1 MDTLNAFLSL
11 GLREDHLKVYK
22 ASLEWGETT
31 ISNLAYKA
39 KLPRTTVYDLVDDL
53 MKKGL
58 IKSSLSVGKKL
69 YSPQDPEYLIV
80 LLQQKQGEMQ
90 ALLSDF
96 NSNLNE
102 LKAMQNTN
110 SNKPKVHFL
119 EGAEGIMQAYEMT
132 FSAKEV
138 LVQCLTTDDYG
149 DVSEE
154 FFNNYFEKFFL
165 HTNIKSKEILA
176 EYEDENDGAYIK
188 KYGSG
193 KNLQL
198 RVPVTGDLTTDFMVF
213 DNTVIFVSFDKS
225 NSYALVVE
233 DPKVANC
240 MRNLFNLAWESASRT
255 DKRVLAGEK
264 VLTQYEV

>member
-1 MDTLNAFLSL
+1 MDTINAFLSL

-39 KLPRTTVYDLVDDL
+39 KLPRTTVYDLVEDL

-58 IKSSLSVGKKL
+58 IKSSLSAGKKL
-69 YSPQDPEYLIV
+69 YTPQDPEYLIV
-80 LLQQKQGEMQ
+80 LLKQKQSEMQ
-90 ALLSDF
+90 ELLSDF
-96 NSNLNE
+96 NSNLTE
-102 LKAMQNTN
+102 LKAMQNTK
-110 SNKPKVHFL
+110 SNKPKIHFL

-132 FSAKEV
+132 FNTKEV

-149 DVSEE
+149 DVPEE
-154 FFNNYFEKFFL
+154 FFNNYFERFF
-165 HTNIKSKEILA
+165 NSDIKSKEILA
-176 EYEDENDGAYIK
+176 EYEEDGDYIK

-198 RVPVTGDLTTDFMVF
+198 RVPVSGDLTTDFMVF

-225 NSYALVVE
+225 NSYALVVD
-233 DPKVANC
+233 DPKVTNC
-240 MRNLFNLAWESASRT
+240 MKNLFNLAWESASRT
-255 DKRVLAGEK
+255 DKRILAGEN
-264 VLTQYEV
+264 VLIEYKS